1 MKKYWNEIDA
11 LINQS
16 LLLAPG
22 KRVAF
27 IKEKCQDNEEL
38 LKETLSYLSFI
49 EKADDDQFLETDL
62 ISSDTFT
69 DELSSI
75 LNRDDEL
82 KHIIGKKIG
91 AYEIKELIGEGGMG
105 AVYRAERM
113 DGEFEQTV
121 AIKFL
126 RGGFYSMYLR
136 ERFSREKRILSRL
149 NHPNITAMLDG
160 GITGEG
166 SPYFIMEF
174 IEGKPIHQYCEE
186 KKLQL
191 PDRLA
196 LFSQICDAVQHAHTK
211 LVVHRDLKP
220 DNIFVTRDGRV
231 KVMDFG
237 IAKLLTPDVDDNSP
251 QVTQEGHIIASF
263 DFAAPEQFNGGELTV
278 KTDVYGLGALLY
290 LLTTAEHV
298 FHFNGK
304 SLQEI
309 RATIANTPPRRPKAV
324 AKPFIGDITTD
335 LEAIILKALRKD
347 PDERY
352 QSAAHFQEDI
362 KRYRRN
368 LPVLA
373 RNGTLRYRAGKFLK
387 RNSYPIIAV
396 ALLLISLTSFTWYH
410 LNQLTKERNIATAE
424 AEKVTQIKDLMIDIF
439 SANNPRS
446 ASFATKDLTVSQALS
461 MGLEQVTTGYPQN
474 PEVYLELL
482 SSIGSTL
489 SNIEDYGNA
498 YTAYSFALDQTRG
511 YYGDISVEYSTAL
524 ANMADL
530 MSKADSLEIS
540 REYIEKSI
548 EVVLQAGDASEMDI
562 ANRYGIYGFI
572 LGQLGNFE
580 QARVNLMKADSLYV
594 AGGYA
599 ETIPRYNTM
608 SNLADLNIA
617 LRNYEEAESAL
628 KQATDFYESIYDS
641 LHVNIVTNISKLGH
655 LYSRMSE
662 NHLAEEYL
670 LRALDLRQQVYG
682 ENSAYTA
689 TTHSYLF
696 SNYRVLDEPEK
707 TLFHATKQTD
717 ITREV
722 YGDQSLNY
730 GQALNNLGL
739 AYQENNNY
747 PLAEEAF
754 RESIRIKEIHLPANS
769 TYLGISYYN
778 LANLMRLTQKYSE
791 ALGLFQR
798 VLEIDIEN
806 YGETHPEIAIDLN
819 KVAVTQRDMGN
830 FDDALITFKKAE
842 EIFEEKYPEN
852 HYRVAEFHMDI
863 GKLYHLQKNS
873 GEARPHFEKALQI
886 YRHNFD
892 DTHSS
897 VLEAER
903 FVNELSSI

>member
-1 MKKYWNEIDA
+1 MKKYWNEIDN

-16 LLLAPG
+16 LVLAPEE
-22 KRVAF
+22 RVSF
-27 IKEKCQDNEEL
+27 IKNQCKDNEGL
-38 LKETLSYLSFI
+38 LQETLSYLSFI
-49 EKADDDQFLETDL
+49 EKAEEDQFLETDL

-69 DELSSI
+69 GEISSI

-91 AYEIKELIGEGGMG
+91 SYEIKELVGEGGMG
-105 AVYRAERM
+105 AVYRADRV

-126 RGGFYSMYLR
+126 RSGFYSMYLR
-136 ERFSREKRILSRL
+136 ERFNREKSILSRL
-149 NHPNITAMLDG
+149 NHPNITGLLDG
-160 GITGEG
+160 GITREG

-174 IEGKPIHQYCEE
+174 IEGKPIHEYCENH
-186 KKLQL
+186 KIRL
-191 PDRLA
+191 PERLE
-196 LFSQICDAVQHAHTK
+196 LFSQICDAVQHAHSK

-220 DNIFVTRDGRV
+220 DNILVTRNGRV

-237 IAKLLTPDVDDNSP
+237 IAKLLTPDPDDDSP
-251 QVTQEGHIIASF
+251 QITQEGHIIASF
-263 DFAAPEQFNGGELTV
+263 DFAAPEQLSGNEPTV

-290 LLTTAEHV
+290 LLATSERVFQFKGKAVEH
-298 FHFNGK
+298 
-304 SLQEI
+304 I
-309 RATIANTPPRRPKAV
+309 RETIINKPPLRPKTF
-324 AKPFIGDITTD
+324 AKPEIGDISGD

-347 PDERY
+347 PDDRY
-352 QSAAHFQEDI
+352 LSVPHFLDDI
-362 KRYRRN
+362 KRYQKN

-373 RNGTLRYRAGKFLK
+373 RKGTLRYRASKYIR
-387 RNSYPIIAV
+387 RNWIPIAAT
-396 ALLLISLTSFTWYH
+396 ALILISVAGFTWYH

-446 ASFATKDLTVSQALS
+446 ASFANTDLTVSMALS
-461 MGLEQVTTGYPQN
+461 MGLKQVTDSYSQN

-482 SSIGSTL
+482 SAIGSTL
-489 SNIEDYGNA
+489 SNIEDYENA
-498 YTAYSFALDQTRG
+498 YTAYSFALDQTRD
-511 YYGDISVEYSTAL
+511 YYGETSVEYSTAL
-524 ANMADL
+524 SNMADL
-530 MSKADSLEIS
+530 MSKADSLEQS
-540 REYIEKSI
+540 KEFIEKSI
-548 EVVLQAGDASEMDI
+548 EVVLQAENASEMDI

-580 QARVNLMKADSLYV
+580 QARTNLMKADSLFI
-594 AGGYA
+594 AGGYS

-617 LRNYEEAESAL
+617 LRNYEEAETAL
-628 KQATDFYESIYDS
+628 KQSTDFYESVYDS

-662 NHLAEEYL
+662 NRLAEGYL
-670 LRALDLRQQVYG
+670 LRALDLRKEIYG

-707 TLFHATKQTD
+707 ALYHATRQTD
-717 ITREV
+717 INREV
-722 YGDQSLNY
+722 YGEQSLNY

-739 AYQENNNY
+739 AHQENNSY
-747 PLAEEAF
+747 TLAEEAF

-778 LANLMRLTQKYSE
+778 LANLLRLSQKYSE
-791 ALGLFQR
+791 ALALFQR

-830 FDDALITFKKAE
+830 YDDALSTFMRAKK
-842 EIFEEKYPEN
+842 IFEEKYPET

-863 GKLYHLQKNS
+863 GKLYQLQKNTA
-873 GEARPHFEKALQI
+873 EAQTHFEKALQI
-886 YRHNFD
+886 YEHNFD
-892 DTHSS
+892 DSHSLVIES
-897 VLEAER
+897 RKL
-903 FVNELSSI
+903 VNELSSI